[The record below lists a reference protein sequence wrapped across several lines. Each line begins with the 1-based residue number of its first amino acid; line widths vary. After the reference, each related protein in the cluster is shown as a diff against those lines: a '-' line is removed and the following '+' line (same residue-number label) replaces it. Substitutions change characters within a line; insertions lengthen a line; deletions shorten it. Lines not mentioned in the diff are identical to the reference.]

1 MTYKEII
8 RKSDNARRKRDIILL
23 SELLDLYDE
32 YYKSKKKE
40 HIESIFVYN
49 EIHDCLNYSEKE
61 IEIIIQQAQILRN
74 KQNLLLILLFC
85 A

>member
-1 MTYKEII
+1 MTYKEFI
-8 RKSDNARRKRDIILL
+8 RKSDNARRKKDIILL

-40 HIESIFVYN
+40 LIEPIIVYN
-49 EIHDCLNYSEKE
+49 EIHDCLNYSEEE

-74 KQNLLLILLFC
+74 EQNQ
-85 A
+85 

>member
-1 MTYKEII
+1 MTYKEFI

-32 YYKSKKKE
+32 YYKSIKKE
-40 HIESIFVYN
+40 PIYPIIVYN
-49 EIHDCLNYSEKE
+49 EIHDCLNYSERE

-74 KQNLLLILLFC
+74 EQNQ
-85 A
+85 

>member
-1 MTYKEII
+1 MTYKEFI

-23 SELLDLYDE
+23 SELLDLYEE

-40 HIESIFVYN
+40 TIEPIIVYN
-49 EIHDCLNYSEKE
+49 EIHDCLNYSERE

-74 KQNLLLILLFC
+74 EQNQ
-85 A
+85 

>member
-1 MTYKEII
+1 MTYKEFI
-8 RKSDNARRKRDIILL
+8 RKSDNVRRKRDIILL

-40 HIESIFVYN
+40 PIEPIIIYN
-49 EIHDCLNYSEKE
+49 EIHDYLNYSERE

-74 KQNLLLILLFC
+74 EQNQ
-85 A
+85 

>member
-1 MTYKEII
+1 MTYKEFI

-40 HIESIFVYN
+40 PIESIIVYN
-49 EIHDCLNYSEKE
+49 EIHDCLNYSEEE
-61 IEIIIQQAQILRN
+61 IKTIIQQAQILRN
-74 KQNLLLILLFC
+74 KQNQ
-85 A
+85 